1 MGRKNKS
8 KTILTAVVISVAIA
22 SFLDFVTPDIWT
34 LLFFKGEAS
43 PDQLFQ
49 WGLVG
54 LAFGFLVALALRYRG
69 RRA

>member
-54 LAFGFLVALALRYRG
+54 LAAGFLVALALRYRG

>member
-8 KTILTAVVISVAIA
+8 RTILTAVVISVAIA

-34 LLFFKGEAS
+34 LLYFGGEAS
-43 PDQLFQ
+43 PQQLFQ

-54 LAFGFLVALALRYRG
+54 LAVGFLVAVALRYRG